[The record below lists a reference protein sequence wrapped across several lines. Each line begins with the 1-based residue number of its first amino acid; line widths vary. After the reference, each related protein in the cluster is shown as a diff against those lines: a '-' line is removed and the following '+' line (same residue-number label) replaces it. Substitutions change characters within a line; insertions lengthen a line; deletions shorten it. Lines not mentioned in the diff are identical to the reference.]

1 MTRFITVKVSVI
13 GLGRTDV
20 QPEGRVGQ
28 HLDAV
33 ALHRPLVQRRLP
45 IEEDVVAVNHMP
57 VHDVALVQIDHV
69 GVDVPQR
76 DHPLLLLDEDRLGTR
91 VFRAVADVHHQAVA
105 VVGRHDFGLREVCRN
120 LFRNAELVDV
130 NVGVG
135 RDDGAGGEI
144 DSLAHQVATD
154 AAGLGAQSGLERLEW
169 PTRPLCGRWHALDV
183 VVDVGRHV
191 EFEVERVLLDV
202 VPRLA
207 LVDLL
212 AELLVAANDINEFVR
227 EVVVHPLVVVHHDGR
242 ADGERRNG
250 EDGADHPRGAA
261 VLGVKAENADGLV
274 GHPLEAAEHELGLDG
289 HKVFVV
295 ARHLA
300 VEAADRTLNLL
311 NLAEHCGF
319 AGRAGDGL
327 LVALGG
333 LVDGGDGILANGRE
347 TIHTEELGLEVA
359 FFGGGVARNDVELGA
374 AQTDRVES
382 LDRKVEELVEV
393 DGAGECD
400 VPKVALALE
409 IGVLAGRADAAA
421 LDDAEPCVK
430 DSARNRVVALMRLV
444 GDDLHDRATQNLLG
458 GRDAELYSYDRHCI
472 LI

>member
-1 MTRFITVKVSVI
+1 MQIHFVSVKVRVI

-20 QPEGRVGQ
+20 QSEGRVGQ

-33 ALHRPLVQRRLP
+33 ALHGALVQRRLP
-45 IEEDVVAVNHMP
+45 IEEDVVAVNH
-57 VHDVALVQIDHV
+57 VAVNNVALVEVDHV

-120 LFRNAELVDV
+120 LFRNSELVDV

-135 RDDGAGGEI
+135 RDDGAGGEV
-144 DSLAHQVATD
+144 DTLAHQVATH
-154 AAGLGAQSGLERLEW
+154 AAGLGAQTRLERLERA
-169 PTRPLCGRWHALDV
+169 TRSLGCGRHALDV

-212 AELLVAANDINEFVR
+212 AELLVAADDINELVR
-227 EVVVHPLVVVHHDGR
+227 EVVVHPLVVVHDYGR
-242 ADGERRNG
+242 TDREGRNG

-261 VLGVKAENADGLV
+261 VLGVEAEDADGLV

-300 VEAADRTLNLL
+300 VEAADRALDLL
-311 NLAEHCGF
+311 DLAEHRRF
-319 AGRAGDGL
+319 AGGAGDGL

-347 TIHTEELGLEVA
+347 TIHAEELGLEVSV
-359 FFGGGVARNDVELGA
+359 FGGGSVGIRRNNIELGA
-374 AQTDRVES
+374 AQADRVQS

-393 DGAGECD
+393 YGAGERD
-400 VPKVALALE
+400 VPKVALAL
-409 IGVLAGRADAAA
+409 
-421 LDDAEPCVK
+421 
-430 DSARNRVVALMRLV
+430 
-444 GDDLHDRATQNLLG
+444 
-458 GRDAELYSYDRHCI
+458 
-472 LI
+472 